1 MFGVYAKSDSVKMH
15 LIMSDLSPAESFE
28 GGMIYT
34 EEEALIIANKW
45 SAETGGSAFIA
56 KDD

>member
-1 MFGVYAKSDSVKMH
+1 MFGVYAKRDGEYLH
-15 LIMSDLSPAESFE
+15 LIMSDLSPAKSYES
-28 GGMIYT
+28 GMIYT

-45 SAETGGSAFIA
+45 YAATGGRAYIA